1 MVVKETLAEVLIFRA
16 ANKEDALRV
25 AHGDPAVQRKL
36 WTATVLPWGTQ
47 KGVLQ
52 PLTKYDP
59 TVNYY
64 LGFLKRGAKFSP
76 EDSPER
82 QRIQDAHLK
91 NIGRLH
97 DMGKL
102 VAAGP
107 FLEDTDLRGIFVFKT
122 ATMEEAN
129 ELTNTDPA
137 VQAGRLRIEL
147 YEWKLPAGGLSG
159 QITLLP
165 FVPALG
171 LTLLPGTP
179 IISLPFRIPV
189 IFHRG
194 PVRTG
199 GGHRR
204 KQYGVPGR
212 IFQGVQK
219 HPMKRT
225 LARFVLPM
233 VLLSVTALAQTGSAA
248 PAPAATGS
256 TGNKVGIINIQQ
268 AIQMTNEGKRDLEAL
283 DKKFEPQRNTL
294 QNLQKEVQAMQDQL
308 KTQGDKLNE
317 EARAKL
323 VRDIETK
330 QKSLQRQLE
339 DAQGEYQG
347 AQGELVNRVG
357 GKLMEVLDKYA
368 KANGYSIILDV
379 SNPQSPV
386 LWASAPIDV
395 TQEIATAYNA
405 SSNVP
410 APANTPAAPS
420 ATARP
425 GGVQP
430 HSAATTGAKTTPK

>member
-1 MVVKETLAEVLIFRA
+1 
-16 ANKEDALRV
+16 
-25 AHGDPAVQRKL
+25 
-36 WTATVLPWGTQ
+36 
-47 KGVLQ
+47 
-52 PLTKYDP
+52 
-59 TVNYY
+59 
-64 LGFLKRGAKFSP
+64 
-76 EDSPER
+76 
-82 QRIQDAHLK
+82 
-91 NIGRLH
+91 
-97 DMGKL
+97 
-102 VAAGP
+102 
-107 FLEDTDLRGIFVFKT
+107 
-122 ATMEEAN
+122 
-129 ELTNTDPA
+129 
-137 VQAGRLRIEL
+137 
-147 YEWKLPAGGLSG
+147 
-159 QITLLP
+159 
-165 FVPALG
+165 
-171 LTLLPGTP
+171 
-179 IISLPFRIPV
+179 
-189 IFHRG
+189 
-194 PVRTG
+194 
-199 GGHRR
+199 
-204 KQYGVPGR
+204 
-212 IFQGVQK
+212 
-219 HPMKRT
+219 MKRT